1 MLFAQKKSRFF
12 VSYCGLKTAGK
23 GGIFKSQKG

>member
-1 MLFAQKKSRFF
+1 MPFAQRNGIFF
-12 VSYCGLKTAGK
+12 VKYCGLKTAGK